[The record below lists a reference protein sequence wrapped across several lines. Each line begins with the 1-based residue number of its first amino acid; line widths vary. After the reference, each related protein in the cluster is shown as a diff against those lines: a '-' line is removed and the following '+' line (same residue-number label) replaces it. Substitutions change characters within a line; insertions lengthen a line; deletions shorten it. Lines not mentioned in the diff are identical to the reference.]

1 MELLCPAG
9 NLPALKAAIE
19 NGADAVYIGLK
30 DDTNARHFAGLNFTE
45 KKLQEAVS
53 FVHQHR
59 RKLHIA
65 INTFAHPDG
74 YARWQRAVD
83 MAAQLGADA
92 LILAGSGKQ
101 IVLSTLALVQASS
114 ELGELKR
121 YVENGEFLIE
131 ASDLGVVNMCAE
143 RKLPFVAGHALNCY
157 NAVTLK
163 ILLKQGMM
171 RWCMPVELS
180 RDWLVNLLNQ
190 CDELGIRNQFEVE
203 VLSYGHL
210 PLAYSARCFTARS
223 EDRPKDECETCCIKY
238 PNGRNVLSQEN
249 QQVFVLNGIQ
259 TMSGYVYN
267 LGNEL
272 TSMQG
277 LVDVVRLSPQGTDT
291 FAMLD
296 AFRANENGAAPLP
309 LTANSDCN
317 GYWRR
322 LAGLELQA

>member
-1 MELLCPAG
+1 MKYSLGPVLWYWP
-9 NLPALKAAIE
+9 KATLEAFYQQAA
-19 NGADAVYIGLK
+19 NSSADVIYLGETVCSKRRATKTADWL
-30 DDTNARHFAGLNFTE
+30 DLAR
-45 KKLQEAVS
+45 Q
-53 FVHQHR
+53 
-59 RKLHIA
+59 
-65 INTFAHPDG
+65 
-74 YARWQRAVD
+74 
-83 MAAQLGADA
+83 
-92 LILAGSGKQ
+92 LAGSGKQ
-101 IVLSTLALVQASS
+101 VVLSTLALVQAPS
-114 ELGELKR
+114 ELTEVKR
-121 YVENGEFLIE
+121 YVDNGEFLIE
-131 ASDLGVVNMCAE
+131 ANDLGTVNMAAE

-163 ILLKQGMM
+163 ILLNQGMT

-180 RDWLVNLLNQ
+180 RDWLINLLEQ
-190 CDELGIRNQFEVE
+190 CQQLGIRERFEVE

-223 EDRPKDECETCCIKY
+223 EDRPKDECETCCINY
-238 PNGRNVLSQEN
+238 PNGRPVLSQED

-272 TSMQG
+272 TAMQG
-277 LVDVVRLSPQGTDT
+277 LVDMVRLSPSGPETL
-291 FAMLD
+291 ALID
-296 AFRANENGAAPLP
+296 AFRANESGAAPLP

>member
-1 MELLCPAG
+1 MKYSLGPVLWYWP
-9 NLPALKAAIE
+9 KATLEAFYQQAA
-19 NGADAVYIGLK
+19 NSSADVIYLGETVCSKRRATKTADWL
-30 DDTNARHFAGLNFTE
+30 DLAR
-45 KKLQEAVS
+45 Q
-53 FVHQHR
+53 
-59 RKLHIA
+59 
-65 INTFAHPDG
+65 
-74 YARWQRAVD
+74 
-83 MAAQLGADA
+83 
-92 LILAGSGKQ
+92 LAGSGKQ
-101 IVLSTLALVQASS
+101 VVLSTLALVQAPS
-114 ELGELKR
+114 ELTEVKR
-121 YVENGEFLIE
+121 YVDNGEFLIE
-131 ASDLGVVNMCAE
+131 ANDLGTVNMAAE

-163 ILLKQGMM
+163 ILLNQGMT

-180 RDWLVNLLNQ
+180 RDWLINLLEQ
-190 CDELGIRNQFEVE
+190 CQQLGIRDRFEVE

-223 EDRPKDECETCCIKY
+223 EDRPKDECETCCINY
-238 PNGRNVLSQEN
+238 PNGRPVLSQED

-272 TSMQG
+272 TAMQG
-277 LVDVVRLSPQGTDT
+277 LVDMVRLSPSGPETL
-291 FAMLD
+291 ALID

-309 LTANSDCN
+309 LTVNSDCN